1 MFKPNVMTE
10 LEISIVKARAVL
22 DAAPMGKHPHYCYV
36 NGVLLRQLEPD
47 GEVDIVRE
55 ESTN

>member
-1 MFKPNVMTE
+1 MTE
-10 LEISIVKARAVL
+10 LEINIVKARAVL